1 MDLKI
6 SDFVFRFPT
15 SGLTRNDAICRVRL
29 FVPNGDMFYAVL
41 TDLGEKNTGSSVT
54 NSVENIRLELIKKGV
69 VTEGAKIIEHY
80 DKEYPEGGSFDFVTF
95 DENNSPNW
103 KSSRLDKVCE
113 VLKSQPEEFLTHS
126 LEIPRLY
133 NDIERIR
140 HEIDPYIDEPWPESY
155 DVINRREDIQS
166 NMLPGGKLSAA
177 IENYSSEAELQALIK
192 SDLSIIGDFYSHPSE
207 EYICFS
213 EFPLSD
219 GFVDFVLFSGR
230 SRMDVTLIE
239 VKGSNYNLINGNSY
253 EDFSAK
259 TNQAVQQIRRRLG
272 YITRNPEEFRGF
284 VHEVRKAVESGEI
297 KYNSFIGPQ
306 GNLQVDPNKDINLH
320 TIVIGGRSND
330 DLKESRLRH
339 DYERGNSPSI
349 RVESWDSWIKK
360 SRRK

>member
-1 MDLKI
+1 MKI

-15 SGLTRNDAICRVRL
+15 CGLTRNDAICRVRL
-29 FVPNGDMFYAVL
+29 FVANDNTIYAVL

-54 NSVENIRLELIKKGV
+54 ISVENIRLELIKKGFIS
-69 VTEGAKIIEHY
+69 EDARIIEHY
-80 DKEYPEGGSFDFVTF
+80 DKDFPEGGSFDFVTF
-95 DENNSPNW
+95 NEQNSPNW
-103 KSSRLDKVCE
+103 TSSRLEAICE
-113 VLKSQPEEFLTHS
+113 VLSVAPEEFSTHS
-126 LEIPRLY
+126 LEISRLFE
-133 NDIERIR
+133 DIERIR
-140 HEIDPYIDEPWPESY
+140 HDIDPYIGEPWPESY

-166 NMLPGGKLSAA
+166 KMLPEGELSEA
-177 IENYSSEAELQALIK
+177 IENNSSESELQTLIK

-219 GFVDFVLFSGR
+219 GFVDFVIFSGR

-239 VKGSNYNLINGNSY
+239 IKGANYNLINGNSY

-272 YITRNPEEFRGF
+272 YITRNPEEFRRL
-284 VHEVRKAVESGEI
+284 VHEIRKAVESEET

-306 GNLQVDPNKDINLH
+306 GDLQVDPNKDINLH

-349 RVESWDSWIKK
+349 RVESWDSWINK

>member
-1 MDLKI
+1 MLKI
-6 SDFVFRFPT
+6 SDFIFRFPT
-15 SGLTRNDAICRVRL
+15 CGITRDDAICRVRL
-29 FVPNGDMFYAVL
+29 FVASGDTVYAVL

-54 NSVENIRLELIKKGV
+54 NSVENIRLELIKKGFIS
-69 VTEGAKIIEHY
+69 EHAKIIEHY

-95 DENNSPNW
+95 DENNSPSW
-103 KSSRLDKVCE
+103 ESSRLSSICE
-113 VLKSQPEEFLTHS
+113 ALSVDPKEFLTHS
-126 LEIPRLY
+126 LEIPKLY
-133 NDIERIR
+133 EDIERIR
-140 HEIDPYIDEPWPESY
+140 HDIDPYIDEPWSESY
-155 DVINRREDIQS
+155 DVINRREDIQAD
-166 NMLPGGKLSAA
+166 MLPEGKLSEA
-177 IENYSSEAELQALIK
+177 INRNSGESELQALIK
-192 SDLSIIGDFYSHPSE
+192 SDLSIIGDFYSHPAE

-219 GFVDFVLFSGR
+219 GFVDFVMFSGR

-239 VKGSNYNLINGNSY
+239 IKGANYNLINGNSY

-272 YITRNPEEFRGF
+272 YITRNPEKFRRF
-284 VHEVRKAVESGEI
+284 VHEVRDTVEAGRA

-306 GNLQVDPNKDINLH
+306 GALQVDPNKDINLH
-320 TIVIGGRSND
+320 TIVIGGRSKD

>member
-1 MDLKI
+1 LKI

-15 SGLTRNDAICRVRL
+15 CGLTRNDAICRVRL
-29 FVPNGDMFYAVL
+29 FAVNGNETHAVL

-54 NSVENIRLELIKKGV
+54 NSVENIRLELIKKGFISGD
-69 VTEGAKIIEHY
+69 TRIIEHY
-80 DKEYPEGGSFDFVTF
+80 DKEFPEGGSFDFVTF
-95 DENNSPNW
+95 NEKNSPNW
-103 KSSRLDKVCE
+103 KSSCLDAVCD
-113 VLKSQPEEFLTHS
+113 VLSVAPEEFSTHS
-126 LEIPRLY
+126 LVIPRLY
-133 NDIERIR
+133 EDIERIR
-140 HEIDPYIDEPWPESY
+140 HDIDPYIDEPWPESY

-166 NMLPGGKLSAA
+166 EMLPEGRLLEA
-177 IENYSSEAELQALIK
+177 IEDNSSESKLQALIK
-192 SDLSIIGDFYSHPSE
+192 SDLSIIGDFYSHPTE

-219 GFVDFVLFSGR
+219 GFVDFVMFSGR

-239 VKGSNYNLINGNSY
+239 IKGANYNLINGNSY

-272 YITRNPEEFRGF
+272 YITRNPEEFRRF
-284 VHEVRKAVESGEI
+284 VHEIRHAVESGET

-320 TIVIGGRSND
+320 TIIIGGKSND

-349 RVESWDSWIKK
+349 RVESWDSWINK